1 MKKFKLD
8 LTAYDVTVR
17 VAGKDEKLV
26 ESYPLR
32 DNISV
37 WLRSIGVFK
46 SAEDIAEAVV
56 LAKRIRECEDNA
68 IELDE
73 REVDVLRQAVNKQ
86 LILTAEGRANLGGPI
101 HEEAIIRVAKM
112 EEVK

>member
-8 LTAYDVTVR
+8 LTAYDVEISI
-17 VAGKDEKLV
+17 AGKEQV
-26 ESYPLR
+26 QNYPIQE
-32 DNISV
+32 NISV

-46 SAEDIAEAVV
+46 SAEDIVEAVV
-56 LAKRIRECEDNA
+56 LAKRIREFEADI

-73 REVDVLRQAVNKQ
+73 READVLRQAVNKQ
-86 LILTAEGRANLGGPI
+86 IAMTAEGRANLGGPI
-101 HEEAIIRVAKM
+101 HETAIIRVAKM

>member
-8 LTAYDVTVR
+8 LAAYDVVVQ
-17 VAGKDEKLV
+17 VAGKDETGQD
-26 ESYPLR
+26 YPLR
-32 DNISV
+32 ENISV

-46 SAEDIAEAVV
+46 SAEDIVEAVV
-56 LAKRIRECEDNA
+56 LAKRVRECEADV

-73 REVDVLRQAVNKQ
+73 READVLRQAVNKQ
-86 LILTAEGRANLGGPI
+86 IAMTAEGRANLGGPI

-112 EEVK
+112 EEVE

>member
-1 MKKFKLD
+1 MKKFKLN
-8 LTAYDVTVR
+8 LTKYDVVVQ
-17 VAGKDEKLV
+17 VAGE
-26 ESYPLR
+26 EQTPSYPLR

-46 SAEDIAEAVV
+46 SAEDIVEAVV
-56 LAKRIRECEDNA
+56 LAKRVRECEADV

-73 REVDVLRQAVNKQ
+73 READVLRQAVNKQ
-86 LILTAEGRANLGGPI
+86 IAMTAEGRANLGGPI
-101 HEEAIIRVAKM
+101 HEEAIVRIAKM

>member
-8 LTAYDVTVR
+8 LTAYNVIVQ
-17 VAGKDEKLV
+17 VAGE
-26 ESYPLR
+26 EQTQSYPLQE
-32 DNISV
+32 NISV

-46 SAEDIAEAVV
+46 SAEDIVEAVV
-56 LAKRIRECEDNA
+56 LAKRIREYGDNV

-73 REVDVLRQAVNKQ
+73 READILRQAVNKQ
-86 LILTAEGRANLGGPI
+86 IAMTAEGRANLGGPI
-101 HEEAIIRVAKM
+101 HEQAIIRIAKM